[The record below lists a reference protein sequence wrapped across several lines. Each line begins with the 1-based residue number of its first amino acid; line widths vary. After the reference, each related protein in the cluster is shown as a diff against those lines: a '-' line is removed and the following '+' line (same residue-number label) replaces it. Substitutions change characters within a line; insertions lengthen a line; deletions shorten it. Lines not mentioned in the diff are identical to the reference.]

1 MRRTIFAAVPL
12 AVLALAAPAAAHG
25 DRHATTYK
33 ANVVAVEA
41 ASTDDATAAR
51 HGHSGDA
58 GIRGQAKLVD
68 GSRRDKVQL
77 HVKGLQA
84 GESYTWSV
92 RSATGEDDACAGEAV
107 DAFTYDALTARRRG
121 HSKARS
127 RSTSFTAEDGTSY
140 AVVVTDAA
148 GTDVACGEFQ
158 SRADRRAAKAKRKA
172 ERRAAERKSHGKGK
186 HESSGDAES
195 GEESASGDEEAGE
208 DEPVSG
214 DDSASGDDPAAG
226 DDSGD
231 DD

>member
-41 ASTDDATAAR
+41 APTDDATAAR

-107 DAFTYDALTARRRG
+107 DAFTYDALTARRHG

-127 RSTSFTAEDGTSY
+127 RSTGFTAEDGTSY

-148 GTDVACGEFQ
+148 GADVACGEFLQ
-158 SRADRRAAKAKRKA
+158 RKADRRAAKAKRKA
-172 ERRAAERKSHGKGK
+172 ERRADKRD
-186 HESSGDAES
+186 HESSGD
-195 GEESASGDEEAGE
+195 DE
-208 DEPVSG
+208 SG
-214 DDSASGDDPAAG
+214 DDESDSG